1 MLPGI
6 RFLCAAVV
14 LTVSLVIFGMGAAAL
29 LRSAHQEFAN
39 LPNRRPAPT
48 TVFSRQPETA
58 PALAMLRLDLRA
70 DVQAAVPAPAAAAP
84 SPADVSVKEEAP
96 TPALPAPIEPARVVA
111 VAAESQ
117 VKPEPTADT
126 GPVLSAVAP
135 PPREVDSVRAP
146 VPALPQPTDAAVEP
160 SVAIATAPIATPE
173 PASVAPEATPAAA
186 AAATPAAP
194 ETTASISLP
203 TASILDLPNATL
215 TEEDAQLSSSKV
227 AVLGGPPIDTKPVPL
242 PNVRPAAERP
252 KAKPA
257 KKVVKKPA
265 VKRTR
270 AAARVLPASPAP
282 APAAQQNDPFGL
294 TQLR

>member
-1 MLPGI
+1 M
-6 RFLCAAVV
+6 
-14 LTVSLVIFGMGAAAL
+14 
-29 LRSAHQEFAN
+29 
-39 LPNRRPAPT
+39 
-48 TVFSRQPETA
+48 
-58 PALAMLRLDLRA
+58 
-70 DVQAAVPAPAAAAP
+70 
-84 SPADVSVKEEAP
+84 
-96 TPALPAPIEPARVVA
+96 PAPIEPARVVA

-117 VKPEPTADT
+117 LKPEPTADT
-126 GPVLSAVAP
+126 GPVLSAVEQ

-160 SVAIATAPIATPE
+160 SVAIATASVATPE
-173 PASVAPEATPAAA
+173 PTAVAPEATPAAA
-186 AAATPAAP
+186 ADPAVP

-294 TQLR
+294 SQLR

>member
-1 MLPGI
+1 
-6 RFLCAAVV
+6 
-14 LTVSLVIFGMGAAAL
+14 
-29 LRSAHQEFAN
+29 
-39 LPNRRPAPT
+39 
-48 TVFSRQPETA
+48 
-58 PALAMLRLDLRA
+58 
-70 DVQAAVPAPAAAAP
+70 
-84 SPADVSVKEEAP
+84 VKEEAP
-96 TPALPAPIEPARVVA
+96 TPALPAPIEPAHVVA

-126 GPVLSAVAP
+126 GPILSAVEQ
-135 PPREVDSVRAP
+135 PPRGVDSVKAP
-146 VPALPQPTDAAVEP
+146 VPALPQSTDAAVEP

-173 PASVAPEATPAAA
+173 PAAVAPEATPAAA
-186 AAATPAAP
+186 AAAAPAVPAAP